1 MYNRYKTIEQSSNGL
16 IRFRVD
22 TTTYNYYFVS
32 NLTQVLFEGS
42 YSECKDYFRRVNNM
56 EKQLCQQ

>member
-1 MYNRYKTIEQSSNGL
+1 MYNRYATIQQSDNSL

-32 NLTQVLFEGS
+32 NLTGVLFEGS
-42 YSECKDYFRRVNNM
+42 FTECKDYFRQINNM

>member
-1 MYNRYKTIEQSSNGL
+1 MYNRYATIMESDNGL

-42 YSECKDYFRRVNNM
+42 FSECKEYFRQVCNM
-56 EKQLCQQ
+56 EQQLCQQ

>member
-1 MYNRYKTIEQSSNGL
+1 MYNRYATIEQSSNGL

-22 TTTYNYYFVS
+22 TTT
-32 NLTQVLFEGS
+32 QVLFEGS
-42 YSECKDYFRRVNNM
+42 YSECKDYFRRICNM

>member
-1 MYNRYKTIEQSSNGL
+1 MYNRYATIMESDNKL

-42 YSECKDYFRRVNNM
+42 YSECKEYFKQLNNM